1 MWFFRA
7 LSFTKSCIAMVER
20 VGLEA
25 QKNWGANCKEAHPT
39 ATQALSLTGPCVQK
53 ICFLLMWAFR
63 AFSISKV
70 ALVTRRGFPLA
81 AAAAA
86 MQAVF
91 VGWSCAARKSSAGKK
106 IVRQGKKTRLQ
117 SSIRTNARKCLPPR
131 QETLQNRQK
140 RQSRSRLAGNQA
152 KN

>member
-1 MWFFRA
+1 MGCKLQRGSPDGHTSTFFDWS
-7 LSFTKSCIAMVER
+7 LCPKNMLPSNVSLQSILYFKSCI
-20 VGLEA
+20 
-25 QKNWGANCKEAHPT
+25 
-39 ATQALSLTGPCVQK
+39 
-53 ICFLLMWAFR
+53 
-63 AFSISKV
+63 
-70 ALVTRRGFPLA
+70 ALVTRRVFPL

-140 RQSRSRLAGNQA
+140 RQSRSRQAGNHCSWSSQVA
-152 KN
+152 KWLYHANTTQLCQLNIDSCDL